1 MFQLIWELQ
10 LTYFILSDSICLLRK
25 VKPGSKISGGGSF
38 TAPGAGGPA
47 GCKTLDTTWRP
58 KDNGGI
64 ERDMETKE
72 KDSENADLRPG
83 QGCCTSKIRFW
94 LSRPLLCGEEHP
106 EQDRVCG
113 TDRPHQ
119 LAAATG
125 NSGFR
130 KPQYNNNNKKSLN
143 TGVYLPI
150 KPVTFLH
157 CTLNQTFGALSEWAG
172 RSCGQNPVSSITK
185 CLCWAEPICCRA
197 FCCKAAVTS
206 PSLPA
211 QFCWCQF
218 LCATGSLY
226 VVTHVGVIR
235 KELINDWHN
244 KLCLI

>member
-72 KDSENADLRPG
+72 KDSENADLQPG

-130 KPQYNNNNKKSLN
+130 KPQYNNNNKKISKHRGLPAN
-143 TGVYLPI
+143 KTCHLSALYL
-150 KPVTFLH
+150 KPNL
-157 CTLNQTFGALSEWAG
+157 W
-172 RSCGQNPVSSITK
+172 SSFRVGWK
-185 CLCWAEPICCRA
+185 ELWAESCEQHHKMPVLSRA
-197 FCCKAAVTS
+197 NLLQS
-206 PSLPA
+206 ILLQGSSNISLPP
-211 QFCWCQF
+211 CSVLLMPI